1 MAARSGSRR
10 VHARLT
16 AWPSGVSLQGP
27 FAAASKGPA
36 MRNNTSKSIGFG
48 LTLSG
53 VILATSWFGA
63 SEPAFAEFRAPQVR
77 LPPPRVSI
85 SPGTGTFRPVVGP
98 GVVVGRTFGTVG
110 EAGGRR
116 IVVRPIG
123 RHMGSTSC
131 EGGGGRGRFNHC
143 DVDVGGPPILGGG
156 SNGVN
161 NGSIFTFNP
170 RGGLPAPGERR
181 FVPDEIITEFSAN
194 TSPQTIN
201 RLARRLELT
210 QLETQSFPLIGA
222 TLYRWRVG
230 GGRSALSAVS
240 ELESQGAVASVQPN
254 YMFSLQEDA
263 AQPADGTQGDPA
275 QYVLSKLHIDQAH
288 QIATGKDVPIAVIDS
303 EIDVAHPDINGT
315 TVKSF
320 DALGGEVKPQQH
332 GTAMAGAIISHGKLE
347 GIAPGAELL
356 AARAFDDH
364 SDGTSFAIYK
374 SVQWAADNGA
384 RIINMSF
391 TGPPDPTMHRLLVA
405 AYGKGIVLVA
415 AAGNAGPKAAPLYP
429 GADPDVIAVTATDD
443 NDGLFDSANRGQYIA
458 VAAPGVQ
465 ILALA
470 PADSYTVTTGTSVA
484 AAHVSGVAA
493 LLLQHEPDLK
503 PSDIRSILTTTAKP
517 LGVPEDHTDF
527 GAGLVN
533 AYRAVT
539 SPEEKSAGDHVDHER
554 ANR

>member
-1 MAARSGSRR
+1 
-10 VHARLT
+10 
-16 AWPSGVSLQGP
+16 
-27 FAAASKGPA
+27 
-36 MRNNTSKSIGFG
+36 MRNNSSKLIAGLG
-48 LTLSG
+48 LTLSS
-53 VILATSWFGA
+53 VILAVSSVGGST
-63 SEPAFAEFRAPQVR
+63 PAFAEFRAPQVR
-77 LPPPRVSI
+77 VPVRVGVHNI
-85 SPGTGTFRPVVGP
+85 SPAIIGGGVYGAP
-98 GVVVGRTFGTVG
+98 GAAAAAAAAGAHRGFG
-110 EAGGRR
+110 
-116 IVVRPIG
+116 RPIG
-123 RHMGSTSC
+123 RHIGINSC
-131 EGGGGRGRFNHC
+131 EGGGSRYRFNHC
-143 DVDVGGPPILGGG
+143 DVDVSTPPVLGTGGT
-156 SNGVN
+156 NGAN
-161 NGSIFTFNP
+161 NGTNNTAFNP

-194 TSPQTIN
+194 TSPQTIR
-201 RLARRLELT
+201 RLAGRLDLT

-230 GGRSALSAVS
+230 GGRSALSAV
-240 ELESQGAVASVQPN
+240 GALANQDAVSSVQPN
-254 YMFSLQEDA
+254 YVFSLQQDA
-263 AQPADGTQGDPA
+263 AQTTGGTQGDPA
-275 QYVLSKLHIDQAH
+275 QYVLSKLQVDQAH
-288 QIATGKDVPIAVIDS
+288 QIATGKDVPVAVIDS

-320 DALGGEVKPQQH
+320 DALGGDGKPQQH

-356 AARAFDDH
+356 AARAFDDQ
-364 SDGTSFAIYK
+364 SNGTSFAIYK

-391 TGPPDPTMHRLLVA
+391 AGPPDPTMHRMLVA

-415 AAGNAGPKAAPLYP
+415 AAGNGGPKAAPLYP

-443 NDGLFDSANRGQYIA
+443 NDGLLDSANRGQYIA

-465 ILALA
+465 ILSLA
-470 PADSYTVTTGTSVA
+470 PADSYTINTGTSVA

-503 PSDIRSILTTTAKP
+503 PGDIRSILTTTAKP
-517 LGVPEDHTDF
+517 LSVPEGQTDF

-539 SPEEKSAGDHVDHER
+539 SPEEKSAGNHGDHEQV
-554 ANR
+554 NR

>member
-1 MAARSGSRR
+1 MRNNKSKLVGALELMVSGVLVAATYIAWSEPAAAEFRVPNVRVPIHVGPAARSFSPAYA
-10 VHARLT
+10 AR
-16 AWPSGVSLQGP
+16 PSGP
-27 FAAASKGPA
+27 
-36 MRNNTSKSIGFG
+36 
-48 LTLSG
+48 
-53 VILATSWFGA
+53 A
-63 SEPAFAEFRAPQVR
+63 SEIGAH
-77 LPPPRVSI
+77 
-85 SPGTGTFRPVVGP
+85 
-98 GVVVGRTFGTVG
+98 
-110 EAGGRR
+110 R

-123 RHMGSTSC
+123 RHIGSTSC

-143 DVDVGGPPILGGG
+143 DVNVEAPPILGGG
-156 SNGVN
+156 GANGVN
-161 NGSIFTFNP
+161 NGNNGIFNA
-170 RGGLPAPGERR
+170 RGGLPASGERR
-181 FVPDEIITEFSAN
+181 FVPDEVVIEFSAN
-194 TSPQTIN
+194 TSQEAID
-201 RLARRLELT
+201 RIARRLDLT
-210 QLETQSFPLIGA
+210 RVESQSFPLIGA

-230 GGRSALSAVS
+230 GGRSALDAVR
-240 ELESQGAVASVQPN
+240 ELQSQSAVASVQPN
-254 YMFSLQEDA
+254 YMFSLQQDA
-263 AQPADGTQGDPA
+263 AQTAAGPQGDPA
-275 QYVLSKLHIDQAH
+275 QYVLSKLQIDRAH
-288 QIATGKDVPIAVIDS
+288 QITTGKDVPVAVIDS
-303 EIDVAHPDINGT
+303 EIDVAHPDMNGT

-320 DALGGEVKPQQH
+320 DALGGDVKPQQH
-332 GTAMAGAIISHGKLE
+332 GTAMAGAIVSHGKLE

-356 AARAFDDH
+356 AARAFDDN
-364 SDGTSFAIYK
+364 SNGTSFAIYK

-391 TGPPDPTMHRLLVA
+391 TGPPDPTLHRLLAA

-470 PADSYTVTTGTSVA
+470 PADSYAVTTGTSVA

-493 LLLQHEPDLK
+493 LLLQREPELK
-503 PSDIRSILTTTAKP
+503 PSAIRSILITTAKP
-517 LGVPEDHTDF
+517 LGVPDDHVDF

-539 SPEEKSAGDHVDHER
+539 SPEEKSGEQ

>member
-16 AWPSGVSLQGP
+16 AWPSGVSLRGP

-36 MRNNTSKSIGFG
+36 MRNNTSKLIGLG

-53 VILATSWFGA
+53 VILAVSCFVV

-143 DVDVGGPPILGGG
+143 DVDVGGQPVLGGG
-156 SNGVN
+156 SNGFN
-161 NGSIFTFNP
+161 NGSIFTFNR

-181 FVPDEIITEFSAN
+181 FVLDEIITEFSAN

-201 RLARRLELT
+201 RLARRLD
-210 QLETQSFPLIGA
+210 
-222 TLYRWRVG
+222 
-230 GGRSALSAVS
+230 LSAVS

-405 AYGKGIVLVA
+405 AYAKGIVLVA

>member
-1 MAARSGSRR
+1 
-10 VHARLT
+10 
-16 AWPSGVSLQGP
+16 
-27 FAAASKGPA
+27 
-36 MRNNTSKSIGFG
+36 MRNNSSKLIVALG

-53 VILATSWFGA
+53 VLLLAACIAW
-63 SEPAFAEFRAPQVR
+63 SEPAAAEFRAPTVR
-77 LPPPRVSI
+77 VPLHVGTNFHTF
-85 SPGTGTFRPVVGP
+85 SPAYAAGP
-98 GVVVGRTFGTVG
+98 GGPSSAT
-110 EAGGRR
+110 GGHR

-123 RHMGSTSC
+123 RHIGGTSC
-131 EGGGGRGRFNHC
+131 EGGGGRDRLNHC
-143 DVDVGGPPILGGG
+143 DVDVGRPPILGGG
-156 SNGVN
+156 GSNAIN
-161 NGSIFTFNP
+161 NAIFNA
-170 RGGLPAPGERR
+170 RGGLPAAGERR
-181 FVPDEIITEFSAN
+181 FVPDEVITEFSSN
-194 TSPQTIN
+194 TSPQAID
-201 RLARRLELT
+201 RIARRLDLT
-210 QLETQSFPLIGA
+210 QVESQNFPLIGA
-222 TLYRWRVG
+222 SLYRWRVG
-230 GGRSALSAVS
+230 GGRSALNAVS
-240 ELESQGAVASVQPN
+240 ELENQGAVASVQPN

-263 AQPADGTQGDPA
+263 AQTSSGTQGDPA
-275 QYVLSKLHIDQAH
+275 QYVLNKLQIDRAH
-288 QIATGKDVPIAVIDS
+288 QIAIGKDVPVAVIDS

-320 DALGGEVKPQQH
+320 DALGGDVKPQQH

-356 AARAFDDH
+356 AARAFDDN
-364 SDGTSFAIYK
+364 SSGTSFAIYK

-384 RIINMSF
+384 RVINMSF
-391 TGPPDPTMHRLLVA
+391 TGPPDPTLHRLLAA

-484 AAHVSGVAA
+484 AAHVSGIAA
-493 LLLQHEPDLK
+493 LLLQHDPDLK

-517 LGVPEDHTDF
+517 LGVPDDHADF

-539 SPEEKSAGDHVDHER
+539 SPEEKSTGDHDGGGQ

>member
-1 MAARSGSRR
+1 
-10 VHARLT
+10 
-16 AWPSGVSLQGP
+16 
-27 FAAASKGPA
+27 
-36 MRNNTSKSIGFG
+36 MRNNSSKLVVAPG

-53 VILATSWFGA
+53 AMLAAACIAWSG
-63 SEPAFAEFRAPQVR
+63 PAAAEFRAPTVR
-77 LPPPRVSI
+77 VPLHVGTNIHTVS
-85 SPGTGTFRPVVGP
+85 PAYAAGP
-98 GVVVGRTFGTVG
+98 GGPSSVT
-110 EAGGRR
+110 GGHR

-123 RHMGSTSC
+123 RHIGSTSC

-143 DVDVGGPPILGGG
+143 DVDIGGPPVNGSGG
-156 SNGVN
+156 SN
-161 NGSIFTFNP
+161 NGAIATFNA

-181 FVPDEIITEFSAN
+181 FVPDEVITEFSAN
-194 TSPQTIN
+194 TSPQAID
-201 RLARRLELT
+201 RIARRLDLT
-210 QLETQSFPLIGA
+210 PVETQSFPLIGA

-240 ELESQGAVASVQPN
+240 ELENQGAVASVQPN
-254 YMFSLQEDA
+254 YMFSLQQDA
-263 AQPADGTQGDPA
+263 GQTSGGTQGDPA
-275 QYVLSKLHIDQAH
+275 QYVLTKLQIDRAH
-288 QIATGKDVPIAVIDS
+288 QIATGKDVPVAVIDS
-303 EIDVAHPDINGT
+303 DIDVAHPDINGT

-320 DALGGEVKPQQH
+320 DALGGDVKPQQH

-356 AARAFDDH
+356 AARAFDDN
-364 SDGTSFAIYK
+364 SNGTSFAIYK

-391 TGPPDPTMHRLLVA
+391 TGPPDPTLHRLLAA

-484 AAHVSGVAA
+484 AAHVSGIAA

-503 PSDIRSILTTTAKP
+503 PGDIRSILTTTAKP
-517 LGVPEDHTDF
+517 LGVPNDHVDF

-539 SPEEKSAGDHVDHER
+539 SPEKSAGDNGGPEQ

>member
-1 MAARSGSRR
+1 
-10 VHARLT
+10 
-16 AWPSGVSLQGP
+16 
-27 FAAASKGPA
+27 
-36 MRNNTSKSIGFG
+36 MRNNTSKLIGLG

-53 VILATSWFGA
+53 VILAVSCFVV

-201 RLARRLELT
+201 RLARRLDLT
-210 QLETQSFPLIGA
+210 QLESQSFPLIGA
-222 TLYRWRVG
+222 SLYRWRVG

-391 TGPPDPTMHRLLVA
+391 AGPADPMLQRLLA
-405 AYGKGIVLVA
+405 GAYDKGIVLIA
-415 AAGNAGPKAAPLYP
+415 AAGNAGPGSAPLYP
-429 GADPDVIAVTATDD
+429 AADPDVIAVTATDGD
-443 NDGLFDSANRGQYIA
+443 DHVFAGANRGRHIA
-458 VAAPGVQ
+458 VAAPGVD
-465 ILALA
+465 ILVLV
-470 PADSYTVTTGTSVA
+470 PDDKYEMSTGTSVA
-484 AAHVSGVAA
+484 AAHVSGIAA
-493 LLLQHEPDLK
+493 LLLERKPSLK
-503 PSDIRSILTTTAKP
+503 PADIRAALIATAKQ
-517 LGVPEDHTDF
+517 LGLPRPDSEF

-533 AYRAVT
+533 AYRAVM
-539 SPEEKSAGDHVDHER
+539 SVDRKPAAPADAGD
-554 ANR
+554 AQAKQ

>member
-1 MAARSGSRR
+1 
-10 VHARLT
+10 
-16 AWPSGVSLQGP
+16 
-27 FAAASKGPA
+27 
-36 MRNNTSKSIGFG
+36 MRNSTSKLIGLG

-53 VILATSWFGA
+53 VILAASCFGA

-85 SPGTGTFRPVVGP
+85 SPGTGTFRPTVGP

-110 EAGGRR
+110 EAGGHR

-123 RHMGSTSC
+123 RHIGSTSC

-143 DVDVGGPPILGGG
+143 DVDLGGPPVLGGGG
-156 SNGVN
+156 SNG
-161 NGSIFTFNP
+161 GIATFNP

-201 RLARRLELT
+201 RLARRLDLT
-210 QLETQSFPLIGA
+210 QLESQSFPLIGA

-240 ELESQGAVASVQPN
+240 ELESQGAVAGVQPN

-288 QIATGKDVPIAVIDS
+288 QIATGKNVPIAVIDS

-356 AARAFDDH
+356 AARAFDDQ
-364 SDGTSFAIYK
+364 SNGTSFAIYK

-503 PSDIRSILTTTAKP
+503 PGDIRSILTATAKP

-539 SPEEKSAGDHVDHER
+539 SPEEKSAGDNGGPER
-554 ANR
+554 VNR